1 MKHAQ
6 KHKLLM
12 GLGAV
17 WLALV
22 AAGLGLLWRHAIS
35 PGAAGPATLSWPA
48 STALALHRDRFTL
61 VMFAHPRCPCTRA
74 SIGELDRLMADC
86 AGRIDAHG
94 VFFRPASADPG
105 WDESDLPFS
114 AARIPGVRTH
124 WDVQGVEAVRFQAE
138 TSGDTLLFDPSGH
151 LLFRGGITSARGHSG
166 DNTGRD
172 AIVKLVGGGQSKPS
186 FTPVYGCSI
195 TDPRN
200 QCKTSN

>member
-1 MKHAQ
+1 MKYAR
-6 KHKLLM
+6 KDKLLA
-12 GLGAV
+12 GLGAL
-17 WLALV
+17 WLAMV
-22 AAGLGLLWRHAIS
+22 AVGLGALWSHATS
-35 PGAAGPATLSWPA
+35 PGATGSASLSWPA
-48 STALALHRDRFTL
+48 NTALALHRDRFTL

-86 AGRIDAHG
+86 AGRIDAHV
-94 VFFRPASADPG
+94 VFFKPPAADPA
-105 WDESDLPFS
+105 WNESGLPAS

-124 WDVQGVEAVRFQAE
+124 WDVQGVEAARFQAE

-172 AIVKLVGGGQSKPS
+172 AIVKLVGGGAPRLN

-195 TDPRN
+195 TDPTN